1 MFKHMSLKQQ
11 IIGITVV
18 LATIPTIACG
28 LFADFLADRSVYNS
42 EVQYEQSIA
51 SNISDKV
58 NRFMFERYGDIQA
71 ISNLPMLTNPKISA
85 IVNSQEKSKTL
96 GKYLDIYLVYDNIA
110 IYDLNG
116 KVIVQSPGKQVPNR
130 NDSKYIQKVIQAG
143 EAVIDEPTVSPL
155 TGEMVIHFSK
165 AIQDVTTGKPIAVVR
180 SRMPIKALEDLLGG
194 FDKSGYEWS
203 LVTNASGNV
212 FTSSHEE
219 NKGKEIKSLMPIFS
233 EMQAE
238 NKLATKVGMYE
249 TEKLLTYSPFEK
261 LDGLTQLEWSAVVGK
276 DTSLVF
282 AARQQLFWTIAVGS
296 GLAALGA
303 SGVAILFADRITNL
317 IKTIANNVATSSTEI
332 AATVE
337 QQERTIVQ
345 QATSVH
351 ETTTTVEQMGSIS
364 RQAAEQAEASATGAR
379 QALSLAETGS
389 QAVRE
394 TMEGM
399 SILKEQ
405 VRAIAEQIM
414 RLSEQ
419 TGQIMGVSD
428 LVADLANQTNMLAL
442 NAAVE
447 AARAG
452 DSGKGFAVVAGEIR
466 KLADESKK
474 SAEKINNLVTDVQS
488 SMNSTVMVTD
498 EGTKKADFSIQLT
511 QQTAETFMNVADAVN
526 NVYLNSQQISMSS
539 KQQVVGIQQ
548 IVAAMN
554 SLNLG
559 AQETTAGINQ
569 VKVSTQHLKESATKL
584 QEVI

>member
-1 MFKHMSLKQQ
+1 MFNNMSLKKQVL
-11 IIGITVV
+11 GFTVV
-18 LATIPTIACG
+18 LATVPTIACG
-28 LFADFLADRSVYNS
+28 AFAYFLANNNVYNS
-42 EVQYEQSIA
+42 EVNYEQSIA

-71 ISNLPMLTNPKISA
+71 ISNLPVFTNPKIAALVDSK
-85 IVNSQEKSKTL
+85 EKSKTL
-96 GKYLDIYLVYDNIA
+96 GRYLDIYGIYDNIA

-116 KVIVQSPGKQVPNR
+116 KVIVQSPGKQVPSFK
-130 NDSKYIQKVIQAG
+130 DSNYVKQIVRAG
-143 EAVIDEPTVSPL
+143 EAIIEKPELSTL
-155 TGEMVIHFSK
+155 TGEFVVHSVTTIKDF
-165 AIQDVTTGKPIAVVR
+165 TTGKPIAVVR
-180 SRMPIKALEDLLGG
+180 SRMPIKALENLLGG

-203 LVTNASGNV
+203 LVGNASGIA
-212 FTSSHEE
+212 FTSSHQED
-219 NKGKEIKSLMPIFS
+219 KGKEIKNHMPIFS
-233 EMQAE
+233 ELQAE
-238 NKLATKVGMYE
+238 NKLATKVGMHE
-249 TEKLLTYSPFEK
+249 TEKLITYAPFEK
-261 LDGLTQLEWSAVVGK
+261 LEGFPQLEWNTIVGK
-276 DTSLVF
+276 DTNLVF
-282 AARQQLFWTIAVGS
+282 AARQQLFWTIALGS
-296 GLAALGA
+296 SLAALGA
-303 SGVAILFADRITNL
+303 SGFAILFADRITNL
-317 IKTIANNVATSSTEI
+317 IKTIATNVAASSTEI

-337 QQERTIVQ
+337 QQERTITQ

-351 ETTTTVEQMGSIS
+351 ETTTTVEQMGSVS
-364 RQAAEQAEASATGAR
+364 RQAAEQAEASAAGAR

-389 QAVRE
+389 QGVRE

-474 SAEKINNLVTDVQS
+474 SAEKIGNLVTDVQS

-498 EGTKKADFSIQLT
+498 EGTKKADLSIQLT
-511 QQTAETFMNVADAVN
+511 QETAETFMSVADAVN
-526 NVYLNSQQISMSS
+526 NVYLNSQQISLSS

-554 SLNLG
+554 ALNLG
-559 AQETTAGINQ
+559 AQETSRGINQ
-569 VKVSTQHLKESATKL
+569 VKVSTQHLQESATKL
-584 QEVI
+584 KEVI